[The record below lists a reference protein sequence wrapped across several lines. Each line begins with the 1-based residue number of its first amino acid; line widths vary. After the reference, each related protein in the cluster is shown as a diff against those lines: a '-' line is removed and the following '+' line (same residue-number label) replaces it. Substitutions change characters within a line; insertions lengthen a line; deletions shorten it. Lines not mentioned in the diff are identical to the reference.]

1 MLSFEFP
8 SNFQVYVTADDMK
21 KRISSVDVLPKEMG
35 GKIPKA
41 EMLELFKQEL
51 HASRSALMALD
62 QMKILDDS
70 GIIGRRNVDKNNNAV
85 SHKSEQVI
93 GSFRKLEID

>member
-1 MLSFEFP
+1 
-8 SNFQVYVTADDMK
+8 MK
-21 KRISSVDVLPKEMG
+21 KQLSSIDVLPKEMG

-51 HASRSALMALD
+51 QASRSTLMALD
-62 QMKILDDS
+62 KMKILNDS
-70 GIIGRRNVDKNNNAV
+70 GIIGRRNADKNNNTV
-85 SHKSEQVI
+85 SNNSEQVI

>member
-1 MLSFEFP
+1 
-8 SNFQVYVTADDMK
+8 MK
-21 KRISSVDVLPKEMG
+21 NKISSIDVLPKEMG

-51 HASRSALMALD
+51 HASRNSLIALD
-62 QMKILDDS
+62 KMKLFDDS
-70 GIIGRRNVDKNNNAV
+70 GIIGRRNFDKNNNAV
-85 SHKSEQVI
+85 SHNSEQVI

>member
-1 MLSFEFP
+1 
-8 SNFQVYVTADDMK
+8 MK
-21 KRISSVDVLPKEMG
+21 KQISSVDVLPKEMG

-51 HASRSALMALD
+51 HASRTSLIDLD
-62 QMKILDDS
+62 KMKLLDDS
-70 GIIGRRNVDKNNNAV
+70 GIIGRRNFDKNNNAV
-85 SHKSEQVI
+85 SNKSEQVI